1 MKTFIGALVS
11 LALILGGIVW
21 YEVTLNQNVDEINM
35 VIQSLSDHIYQEDLE
50 QTESD
55 IDKLEKQWDSMQN
68 WLMAFNDHKEISEIS
83 RCLIMLRSY
92 YEYGD
97 FAEMGGQLKTFS
109 LLLNYA
115 VESSK
120 PTLVNIL

>member
-50 QTESD
+50 QAESD

>member
-21 YEVTLNQNVDEINM
+21 YEITLNQNVDEINM
-35 VIQSLSDHIYQEDLE
+35 VIESLSDHIYQEDLE
-50 QTESD
+50 QAESD

-68 WLMAFNDHKEISEIS
+68 WLMAFNDHKETSEIS

-92 YEYGD
+92 YEYGE
-97 FAEMGGQLKTFS
+97 FTEMGGQLKTFS